1 MPASAPIVNAT
12 STAAYAQNLAR
23 NPPYIAVVGGANM
36 DIGAQTPVPLV
47 AGDSTPGHI
56 RCTPGGVAR
65 NVAENLARLGHQACL
80 LSAVGDDVFGQ
91 CLLDA
96 STKAGVDTGAVCRL
110 PLMRTAT
117 YLSLH
122 GPDGD
127 MAVAVNDM
135 DILECLSPTFL
146 APHSAMLQSAACTV
160 LDCNLSPD
168 ALAWLLA
175 DALIPAAFVDAVS
188 MAKCGRIAPWLSR
201 IRLLKV
207 NRLEAEVLCGHAVQS
222 LDDGCL
228 SARHLHQ
235 RGVRHVVVS
244 LGEQGVCWCDAEGAV
259 GWRPVRPVKVV
270 NTSGAGDAL
279 LAGLVHAHLNSMSMP
294 VAVDFAMA
302 CAELTLSSTFANAPE
317 LSVAMVQRHLSTS
330 TSFF

>member
-1 MPASAPIVNAT
+1 MSASATIVN
-12 STAAYAQNLAR
+12 TAPTVAHAQNLAK
-23 NPPYIAVVGGANM
+23 NPPYIAVIGGANM

-47 AGDSTPGHI
+47 TGDSTPGHI
-56 RCTPGGVAR
+56 RCAPGGVAR

-80 LSAVGDDVFGQ
+80 LSAVGDDVFGK

-96 STKAGVDTGAVCRL
+96 STKAGVDTGAVCCL
-110 PLMRTAT
+110 PSQRTAS

-127 MAVAVNDM
+127 MAGAVNDM
-135 DILECLSPTFL
+135 DILDCLSPTFL
-146 APHSAMLQSAACTV
+146 APYAAMLQSAACTV

-168 ALAWLLA
+168 TLAWLLA
-175 DALIPAAFVDAVS
+175 DTWTQPIFVDAVS
-188 MAKCGRIAPWLSR
+188 MAKCGRIAPWLPR
-201 IRLLKV
+201 IHLLKV
-207 NRLEAEVLCGHAVQS
+207 NRLEAEVLCGRAVVS
-222 LDDGCL
+222 IEDARL
-228 SARHLHQ
+228 SATHLHQ

-244 LGEQGVCWCDAEGAV
+244 LGEQGVCWCDADGSV
-259 GWRPVRPVKVV
+259 GWQPVRPVKVV

-279 LAGLVHAHLNSMSMP
+279 LAGLVHAHLNRMPLP

-317 LSVAMVQRHLSTS
+317 LSVAMVQRHLSARA
-330 TSFF
+330 SFL

>member
-1 MPASAPIVNAT
+1 MAAFAPIANSAPAVDRASNPEK
-12 STAAYAQNLAR
+12 NL
-23 NPPYIAVVGGANM
+23 PHIAVLGGSNM

-47 AGDSTPGHI
+47 TGDSTPGHI
-56 RCTPGGVAR
+56 RCAPGGVAR

-80 LSAVGDDVFGQ
+80 LSAVGDDVFGKN
-91 CLLDA
+91 LLETCA
-96 STKAGVDTGAVCRL
+96 KAGVDTRMVCCL
-110 PLMRTAT
+110 PSQRTAT

-146 APHSAMLQSAACTV
+146 APHSAMLQSAVCTV
-160 LDCNLSPD
+160 LDCNLSCD

-175 DALIPAAFVDAVS
+175 DTRTPPVFVDAVS
-188 MAKCGRIAPWLSR
+188 TAKCARITPWLSH
-201 IRLLKV
+201 IHLLKV
-207 NRLEAEVLCGHAVQS
+207 NRLEAQVLCGHAVHS
-222 LDDGCL
+222 IEDGCK

-235 RGVRHVVVS
+235 SGVRHVVVS
-244 LGEQGVCWCDAEGAV
+244 MGGQGVCWCDADGSV
-259 GWRPVRPVKVV
+259 GWQPVRPVKVV

-279 LAGLVHAHLNSMSMP
+279 LAGLVHAHLNDMPLP

-317 LSVAMVQRHLSTS
+317 LSVALVQRHLST
-330 TSFF
+330 TSSFS

>member
-1 MPASAPIVNAT
+1 MPDATPIINT
-12 STAAYAQNLAR
+12 MQTAAYAQKMAK
-23 NPPYIAVVGGANM
+23 NPSCIAVIGGANM

-47 AGDSTPGHI
+47 TGDSTPGNI

-65 NVAENLARLGHQACL
+65 NVAENLARLGHHACL

-96 STKAGVDTGAVCRL
+96 STQAGVDTGAVCCL
-110 PLMRTAT
+110 PSHRTAS

-135 DILECLSPTFL
+135 AILECLSPTLL
-146 APHSAMLQSAACTV
+146 APHTAMLQSAACTV

-175 DALIPAAFVDAVS
+175 DTWSPPVFLDAVS

-201 IRLLKV
+201 IHLLKV
-207 NRLEAEVLCGHAVQS
+207 NRLEAEVFCGRPVRS
-222 LDDGCL
+222 VEDGCQ

-244 LGEQGVCWCDAEGAV
+244 MGEQGVCWCDAEGAI
-259 GWRPVRPVKVV
+259 GWQPVRPVKVV

-279 LAGLVHAHLNSMSMP
+279 LAGLVHAHLNNMP
-294 VAVDFAMA
+294 MPLAVDFAMA

-317 LSVAMVQRHLSTS
+317 LSVAMVQRHLSTGS
-330 TSFF
+330 SFL